1 MEILMFIIFGFMIV
15 RSVIP
20 SPTDDSN
27 ANKNRRIAV
36 SQSDQQALVDS
47 IGNDAFPGCFTAMTE
62 EKFKQY
68 EKNFNPESSFEQ
80 TRKRFFDALKKGDF
94 VFVSPMSDSERR
106 SLIEAIQAA
115 EQGKESETVEKMKAE
130 LRKAWEGTTYITCF
144 VLLAR
149 TRF

>member
-1 MEILMFIIFGFMIV
+1 MPSTYGELNPQLLLMTDVEEVADKSTSRISSVSIPPKERNTKMEILMFIIFGFMIV

-27 ANKNRRIAV
+27 ANQNRRIAV

-68 EKNFNPESSFEQ
+68 EKVRKQQ
-80 TRKRFFDALKKGDF
+80 TLCL
-94 VFVSPMSDSERR
+94 E
-106 SLIEAIQAA
+106 
-115 EQGKESETVEKMKAE
+115 
-130 LRKAWEGTTYITCF
+130 EGNLTDLEFQSGI
-144 VLLAR
+144 VL
-149 TRF
+149 